1 MIFVR
6 TERFKKAFKA
16 LPIDIQKKT
25 VRSLRLLAEDV
36 YYPSLRVKKVQGAP
50 GIWEARIDLKY
61 RMTFQLDEKEGET
74 HCLLRN
80 VDNHDECLKNP

>member
-6 TERFKKAFKA
+6 TERFKKSFQS
-16 LPIDIQKKT
+16 LPKDIQRKT
-25 VRSLRLLAEDV
+25 VKALRLLAENTC
-36 YYPSLRVKKVQGAP
+36 YPSLGVKKVQGAP

-61 RMTFQLDEKEGET
+61 RMTFQLDEEEGKT
-74 HCLLRN
+74 VCLLRN

>member
-6 TERFKKAFKA
+6 TERFKQAFKV
-16 LPIDIQKKT
+16 LPKEIQKKA
-25 VRSLRLLAEDV
+25 VRALRLLAEDPF
-36 YYPSLRVKKVQGAP
+36 YPSLVVKKVQGAS

-61 RMTFQLDEKEGET
+61 RMTFQLDEEEGKSV
-74 HCLLRN
+74 CLLRN